1 KSSTSSNAFSQCKLL
16 INVQFS
22 EANSR
27 LNPGAIFCPINAA
40 SIGIVPEPQNGSIK
54 VCSGFQ
60 FVNITSAAAIVSLI
74 GASPCPTLYPLLC
87 RPAPDVSMLT
97 LLYPYVR
104 LLQLYTTGL
113 FQAFSMQGRI

>member
-1 KSSTSSNAFSQCKLL
+1 STSSNAFSQCKLL

-87 RPAPDVSMLT
+87 RPAPDVSNVNIALSLCKAIST
-97 LLYPYVR
+97 LYNGPVS
-104 LLQLYTTGL
+104 GI
-113 FQAFSMQGRI
+113 FD